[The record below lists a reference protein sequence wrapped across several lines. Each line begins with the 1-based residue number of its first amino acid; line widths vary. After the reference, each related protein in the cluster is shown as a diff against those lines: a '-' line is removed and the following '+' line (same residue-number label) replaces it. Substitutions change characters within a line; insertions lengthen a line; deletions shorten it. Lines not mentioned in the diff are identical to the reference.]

1 MTPFQTNEEMVDQDT
16 QLLVVRGDVDLQ
28 NAGDLRAAIEDAASE
43 GRSRLVVDIT
53 DVPFM
58 DSSGLASLVGAQKA
72 ISDDVRM
79 IIVCPENLRRIFEV
93 TRLDSI
99 LTVVSTLPEALIA

>member
-1 MTPFQTNEEMVDQDT
+1 MTPFQTIEEVVDEET

-28 NAGDLRAAIEDAASE
+28 NAGDLRSAIEEAATD
-43 GRSRLVVDIT
+43 GKSRLVVDMS

-72 ISDDVRM
+72 IPEDVRM
-79 IIVCPENLRRIFEV
+79 IVICPENLRRIFEV

>member
-1 MTPFQTNEEMVDQDT
+1 MIPFQTVEEAVDGET

-28 NAGDLRAAIEDAASE
+28 NAGDLRTAIEDAASN
-43 GRSRLVVDIT
+43 GKSRLVVDMS

-58 DSSGLASLVGAQKA
+58 DSSGLASLVGAQK
-72 ISDDVRM
+72 SVNGDVRM
-79 IIVCPENLRRIFEV
+79 IVICPENLRRIFEV

-99 LTVVSTLPEALIA
+99 LTVVSSLPEALIA

>member
-1 MTPFQTNEEMVDQDT
+1 MSPFQTIEEAVDEQT
-16 QLLVVRGDVDLQ
+16 QMLVVRGDVDMQ
-28 NAGDLRAAIEDAASE
+28 RSGELRTAIDEAASE
-43 GRSRLVVDIT
+43 GKSKLVLDMSE
-53 DVPFM
+53 VPFM

-72 ISDDVRM
+72 LPGDVRM
-79 IIVCPENLRRIFEV
+79 IVICPENLRRIFQA

>member
-1 MTPFQTNEEMVDQDT
+1 MTPFQTIEEVVDEDT

-28 NAGDLRAAIEDAASE
+28 NAGDLRSAIEEAASD
-43 GRSRLVVDIT
+43 GKARLVVDMT

-72 ISDDVRM
+72 IDGEVRM
-79 IIVCPENLRRIFEV
+79 IVICPENLRRIFEV
-93 TRLDSI
+93 TRLDTI